1 MINLGIFAIL
11 INMSDSK
18 DIILEIKLMKESLE
32 RLILNK
38 ESESTY
44 DEVMK
49 ILEKLESV
57 CINREIL
64 KQTKIG
70 VVMTAVKKGFCT
82 VNNIAIVTKADE
94 LIRKWKDSL
103 ATNTQQAPNNN
114 EKLNDQNVSST
125 AKKLKQSE
133 ENKTKDIQE
142 SQNQVKNETKEI
154 KEEEILHKEYTG
166 PLTGDVMRD
175 KARHFLWK
183 AMVTGVPYSQAKLM
197 KESQVCEIA
206 AEIESVLHREY
217 IVKGDNS
224 VRDYNLQLKT
234 IKWNLSDL
242 KNPELNSKLY
252 VGKITPEE
260 IARMQSREMA
270 SDAKQKEREKH
281 KQESLEACQ
290 SDWDL
295 RNLIQKEGQFTCG
308 KCKTNKTTYYQ
319 MQTRSADE
327 PMTTFVRCL
336 NCGNRW
342 KF

>member
-1 MINLGIFAIL
+1 MLL
-11 INMSDSK
+11 SNMSGEK
-18 DIILEIKLMKESLE
+18 DVIQEIKYMKE
-32 RLILNK
+32 N
-38 ESESTY
+38 
-44 DEVMK
+44 
-49 ILEKLESV
+49 LEKLIQKKELESTCDEV
-57 CINREIL
+57 IGILDKLEPISINRDIL

-70 VVMTAVKKGFCT
+70 VVMTAVKKGFCA
-82 VNNIAIVTKADE
+82 VNNIAIVTRADE
-94 LIRKWKDSL
+94 LIKKWKEAL
-103 ATNTQQAPNNN
+103 ATNEQKASSGDDGPNNR
-114 EKLNDQNVSST
+114 SSPSA
-125 AKKLKQSE
+125 AKKLRKSE
-133 ENKTKDIQE
+133 EGRSTIKIDTVRMSSIR
-142 SQNQVKNETKEI
+142 KNESDDDGD
-154 KEEEILHKEYTG
+154 EEERGSLHKEYRG
-166 PLTGDVMRD
+166 PLTGDAMRD
-175 KARHFLWK
+175 KARTFLWK
-183 AMVTGVPYSQAKLM
+183 AMVTGVPFSQARLM
-197 KESQVCEIA
+197 KESQVCDIA

-217 IVKGDNS
+217 IIKGDNS

-295 RNLIQKEGQFTCG
+295 RNLIQKDGQFTCG

>member
-1 MINLGIFAIL
+1 MDTLSST
-11 INMSDSK
+11 MSDPK
-18 DIILEIKLMKESLE
+18 DVILEIKCIKENLE
-32 RLILNK
+32 RLVSKK
-38 ESESTY
+38 ELESAC
-44 DEVMK
+44 DEVMR
-49 ILEKLESV
+49 ILDKLEPISM
-57 CINREIL
+57 NRDIL

-70 VVMTAVKKGFCT
+70 VMMTAVKKGFCA
-82 VNNIAIVTKADE
+82 VNNMAIVTKADE
-94 LIRKWKDSL
+94 LIKKWKEAL
-103 ATNTQQAPNNN
+103 ATNEQKASS
-114 EKLNDQNVSST
+114 NDDRPSDRGSPST
-125 AKKLKQSE
+125 AKKPRRSE
-133 ENKTKDIQE
+133 ERGGLAKTE
-142 SQNQVKNETKEI
+142 STGAYLEKNEDSDDEY
-154 KEEEILHKEYTG
+154 ERGSLHKEYKG
-166 PLTGDVMRD
+166 PLTGDAMRD
-175 KARHFLWK
+175 KARTFLWK
-183 AMVTGVPYSQAKLM
+183 AMVTGVPFSQARLM
-197 KESQVCEIA
+197 KESQVCDIA

-217 IVKGDNS
+217 IIKGENS

-295 RNLIQKEGQFTCG
+295 RNLIQKDGQFTCG

>member
-1 MINLGIFAIL
+1 
-11 INMSDSK
+11 MSDSK

-32 RLILNK
+32 KLILKK

-44 DEVMK
+44 GEVIT

-57 CINREIL
+57 SINREIL

-70 VVMTAVKKGFCT
+70 VVMTAVKKGFCA

-94 LIRKWKDSL
+94 LIRKWKDAL
-103 ATNTQQAPNNN
+103 ATNIQQSSNNDA
-114 EKLNDQNVSST
+114 KLNDQDASST
-125 AKKLKQSE
+125 TKKLKKSHE
-133 ENKTKDIQE
+133 ENTIKDNLENQA
-142 SQNQVKNETKEI
+142 QVKDESKEEI
-154 KEEEILHKEYTG
+154 KKEESLHKEYTG

-175 KARHFLWK
+175 KARNFLWK

-217 IVKGDNS
+217 ILKGENS

>member
-1 MINLGIFAIL
+1 
-11 INMSDSK
+11 MSDSK
-18 DIILEIKLMKESLE
+18 DTILNIKLIKENLE
-32 RLILNK
+32 KLILKK
-38 ESESTY
+38 ELESTY
-44 DEVMK
+44 GEVMK
-49 ILEKLESV
+49 ILEKLDSV
-57 CINREIL
+57 NINREIL

-70 VVMTAVKKGFCT
+70 VVMTAVKKGFCE

-94 LIRKWKDSL
+94 LIRKWKEAL
-103 ATNTQQAPNNN
+103 ATNTQQTSNKD
-114 EKLNDQNVSST
+114 EKLNDQDKSST
-125 AKKLKQSE
+125 TKKLRKSDE
-133 ENKTKDIQE
+133 ENSTEENVDNQ
-142 SQNQVKNETKEI
+142 SQVKSEFKERI
-154 KEEEILHKEYTG
+154 EEEGSLHKEYIG

-175 KARHFLWK
+175 KARNFLWK

-217 IVKGDNS
+217 IVKGENS

>member
-1 MINLGIFAIL
+1 MC
-11 INMSDSK
+11 DSNCFMDEVKSMK
-18 DIILEIKLMKESLE
+18 DSLE
-32 RLILNK
+32 KLILVK
-38 ESESTY
+38 ESESATG
-44 DEVMK
+44 EVMK
-49 ILEKLESV
+49 ILNSLDNIKM
-57 CINREIL
+57 NREIL

-70 VVMTAVKKGFCT
+70 VIMTAVKKNFCT
-82 VNNIAIVTKADE
+82 VNNITIVSKADE
-94 LIRKWKDSL
+94 LIRKWKESL
-103 ATNTQQAPNNN
+103 IS
-114 EKLNDQNVSST
+114 KCG
-125 AKKLKQSE
+125 
-133 ENKTKDIQE
+133 QE
-142 SQNQVKNETKEI
+142 SRNKQKRERTVGDDSSLVSKQMKVVETGTEMGKNQQIQLK
-154 KEEEILHKEYTG
+154 KEESKVQGEEKVEADCNLHKAYTG
-166 PLTGDVMRD
+166 PLTGDAMRD
-175 KARHFLWK
+175 KARSFLWK
-183 AMVTGVPYSQAKLM
+183 AMVTGVPFSQAKLM

-206 AEIESVLHREY
+206 AEIEAVLHREY
-217 IVKGDNS
+217 IVKGENS
-224 VRDYNLQLKT
+224 IRDYNLQLKT

-260 IARMQSREMA
+260 IAKMQSKEMA

>member
-1 MINLGIFAIL
+1 
-11 INMSDSK
+11 MSVTENVVLDVQF
-18 DIILEIKLMKESLE
+18 MKENLE
-32 RLILNK
+32 KLILKK
-38 ESESTY
+38 ELESACE
-44 DEVMK
+44 EVMK
-49 ILEKLESV
+49 ILNKLEPID
-57 CINREIL
+57 INRDIL

-94 LIRKWKDSL
+94 LIKKWKEGLANSSKKLPATHEKLDDQSSSSATKRPRELSEKDSMSGE
-103 ATNTQQAPNNN
+103 AENNN
-114 EKLNDQNVSST
+114 CDESC
-125 AKKLKQSE
+125 LKE
-133 ENKTKDIQE
+133 EN
-142 SQNQVKNETKEI
+142 
-154 KEEEILHKEYTG
+154 LHKEYKG
-166 PLTGDVMRD
+166 PLTGDVVRD
-175 KARHFLWK
+175 KARNFLWK
-183 AMVTGVPYSQAKLM
+183 AMVTGVPYSQARLM
-197 KESQVCEIA
+197 KESQVCDIA

-217 IVKGDNS
+217 IIKGENS

>member
-1 MINLGIFAIL
+1 
-11 INMSDSK
+11 MSDSK
-18 DIILEIKLMKESLE
+18 DIILNIKLMKENLE
-32 RLILNK
+32 KLILKK
-38 ESESTY
+38 ELESTY
-44 DEVMK
+44 GEVMN

-57 CINREIL
+57 SINREIL

-70 VVMTAVKKGFCT
+70 VAMTAVKKGFCA

-94 LIRKWKDSL
+94 LIRKWKDAL
-103 ATNTQQAPNNN
+103 AINTQQVSN
-114 EKLNDQNVSST
+114 EDQKLNDQDISKT
-125 AKKLKQSE
+125 KKMRKSDE
-133 ENKTKDIQE
+133 ENSTEENVNQ
-142 SQNQVKNETKEI
+142 SQVKNEF
-154 KEEEILHKEYTG
+154 KEEIEEGSLHKEYTG

-175 KARHFLWK
+175 KARNFLWK

-217 IVKGDNS
+217 IVKGENS

>member
-1 MINLGIFAIL
+1 
-11 INMSDSK
+11 MSVTEDVVL
-18 DIILEIKLMKESLE
+18 DVQFMKENLE
-32 RLILNK
+32 KLILKK
-38 ESESTY
+38 ELESACE
-44 DEVMK
+44 EVMK
-49 ILEKLESV
+49 ILNKLEPIN
-57 CINREIL
+57 INRDIL

-94 LIRKWKDSL
+94 LIKKWKEGL
-103 ATNTQQAPNNN
+103 ANSSKKPPATD
-114 EKLNDQNVSST
+114 EKLDDQSSSSAT
-125 AKKLKQSE
+125 KRPRELSEKESTSGEAENKKSE
-133 ENKTKDIQE
+133 E
-142 SQNQVKNETKEI
+142 SCL
-154 KEEEILHKEYTG
+154 KEEENLHKEYKG
-166 PLTGDVMRD
+166 PLTGDVVRD
-175 KARHFLWK
+175 KARNFLWK
-183 AMVTGVPYSQAKLM
+183 AMVTGVPYSQARLM

-217 IVKGDNS
+217 IIKGENS